1 MTKIDTAM
9 VLAAGL
15 GLRLRPLTERTPKP
29 LIPVAGKPLID
40 YVLDRLA
47 GVGVEKAVV
56 NVHWQA
62 EKLRAYLSGRTKPR
76 IEFSDET
83 AELLETGGGVAKALP
98 QLGPGPFFVLNSDM
112 IWRDAYE
119 DSLKRLAAAWDGERM
134 DALLLVVQTINA
146 IGYDGLG
153 DFTMDPD
160 GRLTRRDER
169 FVAPYLYAGV
179 QILHPRLFEGA
190 PAGRFS
196 LNRLY
201 DKAAENGRLY
211 AILHEGD
218 WMDVGHPEGLAA
230 AERALGPG

>member
-62 EKLRAYLSGRTKPR
+62 DKLRAYLSGRTKPR
-76 IEFSDET
+76 IDFSDET

>member
-1 MTKIDTAM
+1 MTKIKTAM

-47 GVGVEKAVV
+47 NAGVERVVV

-62 EKLRAYLSGRTKPR
+62 DKLRGYLGARSKPQV
-76 IEFSDET
+76 EFSDET

-98 QLGPGPFFVLNSDM
+98 LLGPDPFFVLNSDM
-112 IWRDAYE
+112 IWRDAYD
-119 DSLKRLAAAWDGERM
+119 DSLTRLAAAWDDDKM
-134 DALLLVVQTINA
+134 DALLLLVQTIGA

-160 GRLTRRDER
+160 GRLARRDER

-179 QILHPRLFEGA
+179 QILHPRLFRDA
-190 PAGRFS
+190 PAGKFS

-201 DKAAENGRLY
+201 DQAAEAGRLY
-211 AILHEGD
+211 GILHEGD

-230 AERALGPG
+230 AERALAAG

>member
-62 EKLRAYLSGRTKPR
+62 DKLRAYLSGRTKPR

>member
-1 MTKIDTAM
+1 MTKIKTAM

-47 GVGVEKAVV
+47 NIGVEKVVV
-56 NVHWQA
+56 NLHWQA
-62 EKLRAYLSGRTKPR
+62 DKLRAYLNPRAKPR

-98 QLGPGPFFVLNSDM
+98 KLGSGPFYVLNSDM
-112 IWRDAYE
+112 IWRDAYD
-119 DSLKRLAAAWDGERM
+119 DSLARLAAAWDDEKM
-134 DALLLVVQTINA
+134 DALLLLVQTIGA
-146 IGYDGLG
+146 IGYEGLG

-190 PAGRFS
+190 PEGKFS

-201 DKAAENGRLY
+201 DRAAEAGRLY
-211 AILHEGD
+211 GILHEGD
-218 WMDVGHPEGLAA
+218 WMDAGHPDGLAA
-230 AERALGPG
+230 AERALAAG

>member
-1 MTKIDTAM
+1 MTKIKTAM

-40 YVLDRLA
+40 HVLDRLA
-47 GVGVEKAVV
+47 NVGVEKAVV
-56 NVHWQA
+56 NIHWQA
-62 EKLRAYLSGRTKPR
+62 DKLRAYLSPRAKPR

-98 QLGPGPFFVLNSDM
+98 QLGAEPFYVLNSDM
-112 IWRDAYE
+112 IWRDSYE
-119 DSLKRLAAAWDGERM
+119 DSLVRLAAAWNDETM

-146 IGYDGLG
+146 LGYDGMG
-153 DFTMDPD
+153 DFNMDPE

-179 QILHPRLFEGA
+179 QILHPRLFEGV
-190 PAGRFS
+190 PEGKFS

-201 DKAAENGRLY
+201 DRAAEAGRLY

>member
-1 MTKIDTAM
+1 MTKIKTAM

-40 YVLDRLA
+40 YVMDRLA
-47 GVGVEKAVV
+47 NIGVEQAVV

-62 EKLRAYLSGRTKPR
+62 DKLRAYLSPRAKPR
-76 IEFSDET
+76 IVYSDET

-98 QLGPGPFFVLNSDM
+98 QLGPDPFYVLNSDM

-119 DSLKRLAAAWDGERM
+119 DSLVRLAAAWNDEKM
-134 DALLLVVQTINA
+134 DALLLLVQTIGA
-146 IGYDGLG
+146 VGYDGLG
-153 DFTMDPD
+153 DFTMDPE

-169 FVAPYLYAGV
+169 FVAPFLYAGV

-190 PAGRFS
+190 PAGKFS

-201 DKAAENGRLY
+201 DRAAETGRLY
-211 AILHEGD
+211 GILHEGD

-230 AERALGPG
+230 AERALADG

>member
-62 EKLRAYLSGRTKPR
+62 DKLRAYLSGRTKPR

-146 IGYDGLG
+146 VGYDGLG

>member
-47 GVGVEKAVV
+47 NVGVEKAVI
-56 NVHWQA
+56 NIHWQA
-62 EKLRAYLSGRTKPR
+62 DKLRAYLNARAKPR
-76 IEFSDET
+76 IAFSDET

-98 QLGPGPFFVLNSDM
+98 QLGPDPFFVLNSDM

-119 DSLKRLAAAWDGERM
+119 DSLKRLAAAWDEDRM

-146 IGYDGLG
+146 LGYDGMG
-153 DFTMDPD
+153 DFNMDPE

-190 PAGRFS
+190 PEGRFS

-201 DKAAENGRLY
+201 DRAAENGRLFGL
-211 AILHEGD
+211 LHEGD

-230 AERALGPG
+230 AERALAEG